1 MLHAGRSY
9 YTELL
14 AAGVKTFEVQDAMP
28 HAKIVTI
35 DSVLSTLGSAN
46 KDQHGFR
53 LSFEA
58 NAFLFSVETV
68 SRWSEIFLIFIVG
81 KRSDSCEPA

>member
-1 MLHAGRSY
+1 
-9 YTELL
+9 
-14 AAGVKTFEVQDAMP
+14 MP

-46 KDQHGFR
+46 KDQHGTR

-68 SRWSEIFLIFIVG
+68 SEMERNFLDLYRRQ
-81 KRSDSCEPA
+81 KK